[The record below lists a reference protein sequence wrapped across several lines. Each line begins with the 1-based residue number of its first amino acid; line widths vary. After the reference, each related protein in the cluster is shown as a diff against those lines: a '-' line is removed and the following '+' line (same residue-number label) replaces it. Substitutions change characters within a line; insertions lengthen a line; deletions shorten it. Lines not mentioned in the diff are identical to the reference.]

1 MNHEARAEDVKERAP
16 EVHQVPTIAVERRGL
31 SAMQKKSDHAEP
43 RGGERLRPVTRARW
57 RAKVREGR
65 PRGRNAHGN
74 EP

>member
-43 RGGERLRPVTRARW
+43 RGGRTAPACNRGALAR
-57 RAKVREGR
+57 KGEGR
-65 PRGRNAHGN
+65 PTPREERAW
-74 EP
+74 E